1 MKLLVDGAHGAHL
14 FLLAAGENPYA
25 AADLVTVSAHKTL
38 AAPGQSALLFGQGV
52 SMDQL
57 RQASLLFA
65 TSSPSYPMM
74 AALDALRPG
83 WRRRALGHING
94 RRRR

>member
-52 SMDQL
+52 SMG
-57 RQASLLFA
+57 
-65 TSSPSYPMM
+65 P
-74 AALDALRPG
+74 AAARPACCLPPPLRPTP
-83 WRRRALGHING
+83 
-94 RRRR
+94 